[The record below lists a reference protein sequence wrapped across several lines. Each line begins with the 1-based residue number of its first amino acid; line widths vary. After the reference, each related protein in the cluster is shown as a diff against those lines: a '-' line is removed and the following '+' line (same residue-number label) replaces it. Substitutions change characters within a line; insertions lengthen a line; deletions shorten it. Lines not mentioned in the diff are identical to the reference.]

1 MAPNAAGCPKA
12 GFCPNVDAPPN
23 ALGEPKAPPQ
33 KIQQLFININNIYY
47 NFCLPAV
54 LLPNVA
60 PLELE
65 PKMELAVDAG
75 LPKAFVVAGVAAVF
89 PKIFELLEPK
99 AGFAST
105 LPNGLAL
112 GV

>member
-1 MAPNAAGCPKA
+1 MSERRCTTECTGRAKSATSKN
-12 GFCPNVDAPPN
+12 
-23 ALGEPKAPPQ
+23 
-33 KIQQLFININNIYY
+33 QLLININNIYY

-60 PLELE
+60 PLVLE
-65 PKMELAVDAG
+65 PKIELVVDAG
-75 LPKAFVVAGVAAVF
+75 LPKAFVVAGVVAVF